1 MQFKSA
7 KFFKNNKQ
15 KNYKFMSFW
24 TILGVI
30 AAIVVTLVIT
40 PLVFG
45 FFIDEADKYIN
56 SL

>member
-1 MQFKSA
+1 
-7 KFFKNNKQ
+7 
-15 KNYKFMSFW
+15 MSFW

-45 FFIDEADKYIN
+45 FLVDEADKYIN
-56 SL
+56 NF